1 MTAGMNDHDWELLS
15 AYLDSSLSPAETR
28 DVEDRLSR
36 DTDFSAA
43 LVSLRQTRA
52 ILRAVPDIKRRRNFY
67 LTPEMAGQRTWTWL
81 IPVFNLSSAAT
92 GLLAVIL
99 LVMNLLPSGMRAA
112 PAQEVMMSAP
122 VVQSTAA
129 PANAM
134 TEKQSAPLP
143 TMAPARA
150 QGAQPEVLEEA
161 GQPADAAVAPG
172 MSLMEPSPA
181 VGEMP
186 LEPEAA
192 MPAPP
197 AAAPLM
203 AKGEE
208 PAADSAAASSP
219 ETYMEQKAVAEDKAL
234 ETPTPA
240 PVASQP
246 DSLEMAATPSLAED
260 LSTGVVETMP
270 LADMPA
276 PESSPQA
283 MDSNPVSPPLIA
295 NKWEISREW
304 PAGILLLISM
314 LLAAAGFILRRR
326 IH

>member
-15 AYLDSSLSPAETR
+15 AYLDSSLSPVETR
-28 DVEDRLSR
+28 DVEDRLSH

-52 ILRAVPDIKRRRNFY
+52 ILRAVPDVKRRRNFY

-81 IPVFNLSSAAT
+81 IPVFNFSSAAT

-99 LVMNLLPSGMRAA
+99 LAMNLLPSGMRAA
-112 PAQEVMMSAP
+112 PAQDVMMSAP

-134 TEKQSAPLP
+134 MEKQSAPLP
-143 TMAPARA
+143 TMAPAGA
-150 QGAQPEVLEEA
+150 EGAQPEVLEEA
-161 GQPADAAVAPG
+161 GHPAAADNAPG
-172 MSLMEPSPA
+172 ISLMEPSLA

-186 LEPEAA
+186 AEPEAA

-208 PAADSAAASSP
+208 PAVGSAAAASP
-219 ETYMEQKAVAEDKAL
+219 EAYMEQKAVVEANAL

-240 PVASQP
+240 PVVVQP
-246 DSLEMAATPSLAED
+246 DSREMAATPALAEEP
-260 LSTGVVETMP
+260 STGVVETIP

-276 PESSPQA
+276 PESAPQVIE
-283 MDSNPVSPPLIA
+283 SNPVLPALNA
-295 NKWEISREW
+295 DKWETSRVW
-304 PAGILLLISM
+304 PAGILLLLSI
-314 LLAAAGFILRRR
+314 LLAAAGFVLRKR